1 MKNTLSINGRK
12 IGEKYKPFIIPE
24 IGINHEGNFAKAKK
38 MIKDAHDAGA
48 ECVKFQSH
56 IIENE
61 MIENNVIPKNANE
74 SIWEIMKR
82 CSFNEEQEK
91 NLKKFTE
98 ELGLIYMSTPFS
110 RDAANRL
117 EEMNVSINVRTL
129 NMRQGMTE
137 NIHML
142 DPYEMGDTIRSLEEK
157 INELIDY
164 INAKEKSNA
173 KIPK

>member
-1 MKNTLSINGRK
+1 MDK
-12 IGEKYKPFIIPE
+12 
-24 IGINHEGNFAKAKK
+24 
-38 MIKDAHDAGA
+38 
-48 ECVKFQSH
+48 
-56 IIENE
+56 
-61 MIENNVIPKNANE
+61 
-74 SIWEIMKR
+74 
-82 CSFNEEQEK
+82 
-91 NLKKFTE
+91 
-98 ELGLIYMSTPFS
+98 
-110 RDAANRL
+110 L